1 MSTLTTHTS
10 ATRATP
16 SSSNIGLCKFNTTN
30 KAIEVSDGTNWLGY
44 ENDGLAPT
52 YPNTYS
58 LQFDGADDIMTAS
71 GTALDLKSNFSVSG
85 WFRAA
90 NPSSVVGF
98 VWYWGESAGGKRR
111 ALLNINGQW
120 YFSNGTISVLSTTIA
135 QPNVW
140 YHVVATLN
148 SSYTEA
154 KIYIN
159 GSLENTQ
166 DWSASATSFTYTNTQ
181 VGDSSLGSGFPGLI
195 DEFSIFNSVLSA
207 SDVTAIYNHGKPYDL
222 SSYSPVG
229 WWRMGDND
237 NGSGTTITDQ
247 GSGGNNG
254 TLANGPVFTNTVPS

>member
-16 SSSNIGLCKFNTTN
+16 SSSNIGLCKFNTTT
-30 KAIEVSDGTNWLGY
+30 KAIEVSDGSNWLGY
-44 ENDGLAPT
+44 ENDGLAPA

-58 LQFDGADDIMTAS
+58 LQFDGTDDIMTAS
-71 GTALDLKSNFSVSG
+71 GAALDLKSNFSVSG
-85 WFRAA
+85 WFR
-90 NPSSVVGF
+90 PSAISPGGF
-98 VWYWGESAGGKRR
+98 GWYWGESTGGKRR
-111 ALLNINGQW
+111 AFLIINGQW
-120 YFSNGTISVLSTTIA
+120 NFNDGLVNVLSTTISQA
-135 QPNVW
+135 NVW
-140 YHVVATLN
+140 YHVVVTLN

-154 KIYIN
+154 KIYVN
-159 GSLENTQ
+159 GSLENTA
-166 DWSASATSFTYTNTQ
+166 DWSASTQSFTYSNTQ
-181 VGDSSLGSGFPGLI
+181 IGDSNLGNGFPGVI
-195 DEFSIFNSVLSA
+195 DELAIFNSVLSA
-207 SDVTAIYNHGKPYDL
+207 SDVAAIYNKGKPYDL